1 MNEIAAGLG
10 SVICSAALA
19 VGASG
24 ARCYDGMAQ
33 QGLGYAG
40 AALFLLL
47 VIVGLRRLGRWA

>member
-10 SVICSAALA
+10 SVICSAALT
-19 VGASG
+19 VGVSG
-24 ARCYDGMAQ
+24 ARCYNGIAQ

-47 VIVGLRRLGRWA
+47 VIVGLRRLARWA